1 MAKSFYIKKD
11 DKVSKICVFYTKFK
25 RTNQHSIFFFNNY
38 FFKTYCILIL
48 VIFLIHTCNKQRSHC
63 LTPHILQHKLWNLN
77 KFPHHQYYLFK
88 FYKKKTTSLPLSFS
102 HSLNTEPSPPTSLPN
117 VEAFTSHLSLL
128 VSHLK
133 PFSLH
138 CFHNQQFVDK

>member
-1 MAKSFYIKKD
+1 MIKYPKYVSFTQN
-11 DKVSKICVFYTKFK
+11 SKEQTSTQF
-25 RTNQHSIFFFNNY
+25 SFFNNY

-138 CFHNQQFVDK
+138 CFHN